1 MTQEKILTVENSPV
15 KVGGRARVSF
25 STVKDLD
32 LEEGDLA
39 IVSSESKDILV
50 STFCDKFVEDNVIVL
65 REQDIKKL
73 NVSKRDNVTLR
84 KHQSILTKLL

>member
-1 MTQEKILTVENSPV
+1 MAKEKVLTVGVSHV
-15 KVGGRARVSF
+15 KVGGRARISS
-25 STVKDLD
+25 STLNDLG

-50 STFCDKFVEDNVIVL
+50 STFCDKFVDDGGIVL

-73 NVSKRDNVTLR
+73 NVSKGDKVTLR
-84 KHQSILTKLL
+84 KHESMLTKLL

>member
-1 MTQEKILTVENSPV
+1 MVKEKVLAVDISPV
-15 KVGGRARVSF
+15 KVGGRARVNSK
-25 STVKDLD
+25 TIIDLD

-50 STFCDKFVEDNVIVL
+50 STFSDKFVNDGEIML
-65 REQDIKKL
+65 REQDIEKL
-73 NVSKRDNVTLR
+73 NVSKGDNVSLR